1 MSFIG
6 KAVRGVTNMFGLTG
20 DVPQQAQ
27 SRTGFFPPY
36 VNIYNPLYEAEMKS
50 GGSKIENTGRFTSE
64 GERLKTLF
72 ENIRGRKAEELE
84 EFTTGGRD
92 EIIAREQQ
100 LFQDAVNP
108 DITRARNQLRNDIIG
123 GTGGLFTT
131 PGGQQAL
138 AAFEADLTA
147 DTASRNI
154 EAINRAETR
163 QRLLESDE
171 LNTLQTLVN
180 YQNLPAAGTELA
192 LRHALGA
199 AEGNTQSA
207 RILAQNE
214 QANRQAS
221 SDFLSMIV
229 GAFSSTSKTPSTA
242 TTGRGFTQ
250 SPGTS
255 FGSQAFG
262 NALFPSNQFATS
274 SAFSVN
280 TPSFSGFN
288 PTGFNSPGARNA
300 LFGGQTFAG
309 LN

>member
-1 MSFIG
+1 M
-6 KAVRGVTNMFGLTG
+6 
-20 DVPQQAQ
+20 
-27 SRTGFFPPY
+27 
-36 VNIYNPLYEAEMKS
+36 
-50 GGSKIENTGRFTSE
+50 
-64 GERLKTLF
+64 
-72 ENIRGRKAEELE
+72 
-84 EFTTGGRD
+84 
-92 EIIAREQQ
+92 
-100 LFQDAVNP
+100 
-108 DITRARNQLRNDIIG
+108 
-123 GTGGLFTT
+123 
-131 PGGQQAL
+131 

-154 EAINRAETR
+154 EAINRAEAR

-199 AEGNTQSA
+199 APGNTESA
-207 RILAQNE
+207 RLLAQNE

-229 GAFSSTSKTPSTA
+229 GAFASTSGTPSAA

-250 SPGTS
+250 SPGTG
-255 FGSQAFG
+255 FGSQGFG
-262 NALFPSNQFATS
+262 NALFPNASNQFGTP

-288 PTGFNSPGARNA
+288 PTGFNSPGASNA